1 VLFRYDLWINLWITG
16 AKSVDKPVDGFV
28 DNSGLWISREL
39 STFLPQ
45 ENAGYPQFCPQ
56 LDGLVLGLGEGN
68 PEFIHTIHRPY
79 YYYYSKNLKV

>member
-1 VLFRYDLWINLWITG
+1 M
-16 AKSVDKPVDGFV
+16 DKPVDDFV

-45 ENAGYPQFCPQ
+45 GTADYPQFCPQ
-56 LDGLVLGLGEGN
+56 LDGLVLGLGKGN
-68 PEFIHTIHRPY
+68 TEFVHTIHRPY